1 MKNQMLEKANT
12 LMKEHIVFRRVVEG
26 MKYRSLTDYLEQIDG
41 VYSPRNGRFIFLLPE
56 ADDLPSSQMAAV
68 QLTEEE
74 AVSVAEY
81 VANHH
86 LDGWEDILFSDE
98 FPTEPKYSFF
108 QNLTNRKE
116 NLTIFQQN
124 TAEYQNVLAQMSRDL
139 SDGEAYLTEAITIA
153 ARSLHCH
160 ASGGVLRGSTV

>member
-1 MKNQMLEKANT
+1 MYNPKPTEVVLMNVRLSYVH
-12 LMKEHIVFRRVVEG
+12 LMKP
-26 MKYRSLTDYLEQIDG
+26 
-41 VYSPRNGRFIFLLPE
+41 YSQDP
-56 ADDLPSSQMAAV
+56 A
-68 QLTEEE
+68 
-74 AVSVAEY
+74 
-81 VANHH
+81 
-86 LDGWEDILFSDE
+86 
-98 FPTEPKYSFF
+98 TEPKYSFF
-108 QNLTNRKE
+108 HNLTNRKE